1 MKENNMPKTAQEKKT
16 SGKKS
21 VFASKRFKYGSVAVA
36 FTVVFVAFV
45 ILLNAVFTAV
55 ANYNGGFYID
65 LTGEKIYDISDSTAQ
80 VLADLDRKVEII
92 FCVTEDRVSD
102 SDELTYV
109 KRLAEKYRTLNDR
122 VSLVYRDCVK
132 DPVYFNQF
140 KKTSADT
147 ISQNSVI
154 INCPETK
161 RYIVYPLVRFFKL
174 SSETRNIFAYD
185 GENKLTGAIMQ
196 TAVGEPQKAGFITGH
211 GEEKRSSVE
220 SLLREQGYE
229 VSDVDLKSTTEEQL
243 ADYDLLIIS
252 NPKYDYTGISAA
264 KEGRVNEIGLL
275 NSYLTKSYGN
285 LMVFIS
291 PDTPELS
298 EFSNFLS
305 DDWGVSYVSGDIA
318 VEGSS
323 RALDAYGLYFV
334 GTPSTEDGYG
344 KSIHSSITASGVQA
358 TVFGNATPLKL
369 TFTEKAEKTVST
381 VYQTSSSSGRSH
393 DGATAAEGDMPV
405 MTLSVYSKIYDSNE
419 YRANVL
425 VCGSTDY
432 MNYVS
437 EQSFSNADILKSAFA
452 AMGNT
457 NVVTGI
463 SYKVVEDT
471 AITVTQENF
480 KNYTVML
487 SVLVPLVIAAI
498 GTFVYIKRKK
508 A

>member
-1 MKENNMPKTAQEKKT
+1 M
-16 SGKKS
+16 
-21 VFASKRFKYGSVAVA
+21 
-36 FTVVFVAFV
+36 
-45 ILLNAVFTAV
+45 
-55 ANYNGGFYID
+55 
-65 LTGEKIYDISDSTAQ
+65 
-80 VLADLDRKVEII
+80 
-92 FCVTEDRVSD
+92 
-102 SDELTYV
+102 
-109 KRLAEKYRTLNDR
+109 
-122 VSLVYRDCVK
+122 
-132 DPVYFNQF
+132 
-140 KKTSADT
+140 
-147 ISQNSVI
+147 
-154 INCPETK
+154 
-161 RYIVYPLVRFFKL
+161 
-174 SSETRNIFAYD
+174 
-185 GENKLTGAIMQ
+185 
-196 TAVGEPQKAGFITGH
+196 
-211 GEEKRSSVE
+211 
-220 SLLREQGYE
+220 
-229 VSDVDLKSTTEEQL
+229 SDVDLKSTTEEQL

-291 PDTPELS
+291 PETPELS

>member
-1 MKENNMPKTAQEKKT
+1 MKENNMPKTAQENKT
-16 SGKKS
+16 PGKKS

-291 PDTPELS
+291 PETPELS

-305 DDWGVSYVSGDIA
+305 DDWGVSYVSGDVA

-323 RALDAYGLYFV
+323 VRSTPTDFTLSARLRRRTATERA
-334 GTPSTEDGYG
+334 
-344 KSIHSSITASGVQA
+344 SIRRLPQA
-358 TVFGNATPLKL
+358 AFRRPFSATPHRLSSPLPKRPKKR
-369 TFTEKAEKTVST
+369 FRPFIRPRPRRDVPMTV
-381 VYQTSSSSGRSH
+381 QRPPKEICRS
-393 DGATAAEGDMPV
+393 
-405 MTLSVYSKIYDSNE
+405 
-419 YRANVL
+419 
-425 VCGSTDY
+425 
-432 MNYVS
+432 
-437 EQSFSNADILKSAFA
+437 
-452 AMGNT
+452 
-457 NVVTGI
+457 
-463 SYKVVEDT
+463 
-471 AITVTQENF
+471 
-480 KNYTVML
+480 
-487 SVLVPLVIAAI
+487 
-498 GTFVYIKRKK
+498 
-508 A
+508 